1 MKEKKQLLKIFNL
14 GHPLLVTESFSILGD
29 KFLHALPF
37 EFEYVQDMGLA
48 DVIIWDGILTPKNH
62 DLVQSIL
69 EEMKKSKVLLLL
81 GESMTLFNNHPI
93 VKIFD
98 PTNLNYV
105 EVPGWN
111 VLPEELLGALE
122 LCYQKLQN
130 V

>member
-1 MKEKKQLLKIFNL
+1 MNENKQLLKIFNL

-37 EFEYVQDMGLA
+37 DFEYVQDMSSA

-62 DLVQSIL
+62 DLVQVIL

-81 GESMTLFNNHPI
+81 GESMTLFKNHPV
-93 VKIFD
+93 VKMFD

-111 VLPEELLGALE
+111 VLPEELLAALE